1 MPSKPDFVLYINEGP
16 PNWSDVELV
25 FEHTR
30 SSQDTV
36 TTKFLQ
42 WLRNACSV
50 FHHQPFR
57 RHLYGII
64 FKKPYAFVCYA
75 DHGCAVYSKPLDFV
89 KVAQHTQ
96 FLIDFLTGFIANPEH
111 RGRDPTV
118 QELDEVHIHH
128 AGRWWVEFGNLLW
141 YRPCLIGR
149 NIRVAQV
156 QLQSQANILRERV
169 VMKSSWEE
177 ILPPESSP
185 PSEIE
190 VLKILL
196 DANVR
201 GLPQPYTLDHAIVKD
216 NSGLEVVT
224 RSFPENYDVAL
235 QASTKSI

>member
-89 KVAQHTQ
+89 KDAQHTQ
-96 FLIDFLTGFIANPEH
+96 FRIDFLTGFIANPEH

-149 NIRVAQV
+149 NIRVSYV
-156 QLQSQANILRERV
+156 ERKV
-169 VMKSSWEE
+169 ARNEVERLVMKSTCDEE
-177 ILPPESSP
+177 VPPSSP
-185 PSEIE
+185 PPE
-190 VLKILL
+190 V
-196 DANVR
+196 
-201 GLPQPYTLDHAIVKD
+201 
-216 NSGLEVVT
+216 EVYQY
-224 RSFPENYDVAL
+224 S
-235 QASTKSI
+235 S